1 MTADT
6 PDPNSSDPQ
15 KADSPS
21 ETNPA
26 KEDAATLD
34 AMFGEQL
41 SEEEPA
47 GELPEVEQL
56 KKQLADAEK
65 RVLIAHADLD
75 NYRKRARRERED
87 DLKYAAVPLLIELL
101 PVIDNLQRAIQA
113 VPESEQSSGIVQ
125 GVKMVEKQLHDAIS
139 RRGVEVIQA
148 EGQPFDPN
156 HHEAILQQPSADA
169 PPGTVLQQTQVGY
182 RLHDRVI
189 RPSQVI
195 VSSAPAE
202 S

>member
-1 MTADT
+1 MTAET
-6 PDPNSSDPQ
+6 PDPNSRDPRE
-15 KADSPS
+15 ASS
-21 ETNPA
+21 TEETKPTE
-26 KEDAATLD
+26 EDAATLD

-41 SEEEPA
+41 SEKEPA
-47 GELPEVEQL
+47 GELSEVEQL

-113 VPESEQSSGIVQ
+113 VPESEQSSGIAQ
-125 GVKMVEKQLHDAIS
+125 GVKMVEKQLHDAIAL
-139 RRGVEVIQA
+139 RGVETIQA

-156 HHEAILQQPSADA
+156 YHEAILQQPSADV

>member
-6 PDPNSSDPQ
+6 PDPNSSDPRE
-15 KADSPS
+15 ASSPEKTKRS
-21 ETNPA
+21 E
-26 KEDAATLD
+26 EDAATLD

-139 RRGVEVIQA
+139 RRGVETIQA

-156 HHEAILQQPSADA
+156 HHEAILQQPSADV

>member
-1 MTADT
+1 MTAET
-6 PDPNSSDPQ
+6 PDPNSRDPRF
-15 KADSPS
+15 ASSS
-21 ETNPA
+21 EEANPA
-26 KEDAATLD
+26 EEDAATLD

-41 SEEEPA
+41 SEEESA
-47 GELPEVEQL
+47 SELSEVEQL

-87 DLKYAAVPLLIELL
+87 DLKYAAVPLLMELL

-113 VPESEQSSGIVQ
+113 VPEGEQSSGIVQ

-139 RRGVEVIQA
+139 RRGVETIQA
-148 EGQPFDPN
+148 EGEPFDPN
-156 HHEAILQQPSADA
+156 HHEAILQQPSTDV

>member
-1 MTADT
+1 MSAET
-6 PDPNSSDPQ
+6 PDPNSSDPHD
-15 KADSPS
+15 ASSS
-21 ETNPA
+21 E
-26 KEDAATLD
+26 KEKSAEEEAMKLD
-34 AMFGEQL
+34 AMFGEQIG
-41 SEEEPA
+41 EEESA
-47 GELPEVEQL
+47 GELTEVEQL

-87 DLKYAAVPLLIELL
+87 DLKYAAVPLLVELL

-113 VPESEQSSGIVQ
+113 VPEDQQSSGIVQ

-139 RRGVEVIQA
+139 RRGVETIQA
-148 EGQPFDPN
+148 EGEPFDPN
-156 HHEAILQQPSADA
+156 HHEAILQQPSTDV